1 MMLSLAKNT
10 PLTVFSLAYETI
22 REDVDFPGLTL
33 LLSPANI
40 LKIEKLRLFASVNI
54 LQKLAKLL
62 QGCPAPMLKR
72 LLLTNNSSCTTVRL
86 PDALF
91 RGEMSS
97 LEYVHFT
104 SCRPLRWSLLP
115 MLRNVTYFGLFM
127 LAEDERPKMQDWLG
141 Q

>member
-10 PLTVFSLAYETI
+10 PLTVLSSDFDFI
-22 REDVDFPGLTL
+22 REDEDFPGVTL
-33 LLSPANI
+33 LLSPANL
-40 LKIEKLRLFASVNI
+40 LKIENLKLFGSLDI
-54 LQKLAKLL
+54 LRKLAKLL

-72 LLLTNNSSCTTVRL
+72 LLLTNNSSLTTVRL

-91 RGEMSS
+91 RGETPS

-104 SCRPLRWSLLP
+104 RCRFLRWSLLP
-115 MLRNVTYFGLFM
+115 MLRNVTYFGLSM
-127 LAEDERPKMQDWLG
+127 LAEGDLPKMQDWLG